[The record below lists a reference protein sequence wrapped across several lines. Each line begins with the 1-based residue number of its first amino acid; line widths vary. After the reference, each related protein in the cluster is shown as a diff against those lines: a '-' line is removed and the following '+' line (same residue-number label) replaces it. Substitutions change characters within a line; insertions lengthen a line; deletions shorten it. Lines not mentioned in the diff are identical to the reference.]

1 MKQDSFDG
9 GDLSAMSSAS
19 RDGYSPRGAGHWQG
33 GPWMSSGEPSPYIV
47 TYSAHGMSSVTLKLP
62 CNERSLYTECT
73 DSLCQG
79 EGNITSISSTRFM
92 NTLIDQP

>member
-33 GPWMSSGEPSPYIV
+33 GPWMSSGEQPSLLHDVQCTWHVECDLEDAVQPEEYLDRI
-47 TYSAHGMSSVTLKLP
+47 YKL
-62 CNERSLYTECT
+62 
-73 DSLCQG
+73 
-79 EGNITSISSTRFM
+79 NI
-92 NTLIDQP
+92 